1 MEKTL
6 KKPRLIKSAG
16 LLATGSVIAKIIGAL
31 YRIPLT
37 NVLGA
42 EGMGMYQL
50 VFPVFAL
57 FIVLSSAGIPTA
69 LSRIIA
75 EKRVEGE
82 DCKKY
87 LRAAIVVLLSLAAF
101 FATLIVALSKPLA
114 ILQGNENVSVGYLVI
129 APSVIFVAA
138 IAGLRGWFQGEMF
151 MLPTAIS
158 NIVEQVVKLIVGITL
173 SVYLAK
179 RGVVYAVC
187 GAILG
192 VTISEFFALLY
203 LVATYFFRRKKY
215 KSEYANNALNNR
227 LSKDEKKSM
236 FKVAFPIAVVA
247 VLLPLSNFFDSFI
260 VVNMLKIAG
269 NETAVAT
276 AEYGLYSG
284 PVTSLI
290 NTPVV
295 VIMSLA
301 IAIVPFVSSSRI
313 ERDISGVMA
322 KSRLSLKLAYAT
334 GFGVAG
340 FFLLFGK
347 TALSIL
353 YPALSIQHVNTTY
366 NLFMICVPNVVFL
379 SAMQIY
385 ISLLQALDKTIL
397 AVKSV
402 VCAICVKIVLSLLLT
417 RFAGII
423 GVAISNL
430 AFGAVAYLILNF
442 AFVRLTSI
450 DMKRNVAVCFVSS
463 LIAFATCLIP
473 YKFIANDIV
482 AISVG
487 FVVFYII
494 YFCLIMIF
502 KAFDDDEYKSLP
514 FGNALLKLSKSIRFW
529 EYGGKND

>member
-1 MEKTL
+1 MEKI
-6 KKPRLIKSAG
+6 KKPRLVKSAG
-16 LLATGSVIAKIIGAL
+16 LLAAGSVIAKIIGAI

-37 NVLGA
+37 NILGA

-75 EKRVEGE
+75 EKRIVGE

-101 FATLIVALSKPLA
+101 FATLVIALSKPLA
-114 ILQGNENVSVGYLVI
+114 TLQGNGQVYIVYLVI
-129 APSVIFVAA
+129 APSIIFVAA
-138 IAGLRGWFQGEMF
+138 ISGLRGWFQGEMY

-158 NIVEQVVKLIVGITL
+158 NIVEQIVKLVAGITL
-173 SVYLAK
+173 SIYLAK
-179 RGVVYAVC
+179 RGVIFAVC
-187 GAILG
+187 GAVLG
-192 VTISEFFALLY
+192 VTISEFAALLY
-203 LVATYFFRRKKY
+203 LVSVYFIRQRK
-215 KSEYANNALNNR
+215 NR
-227 LSKDEKKSM
+227 TAYVDNGVKTHLSKDEKKSM
-236 FKVAFPIAVVA
+236 LKVAFPIAVVA

-260 VVNMLKIAG
+260 IVNMLKLAG
-269 NETAVAT
+269 NGTSVAT

-313 ERDISGVMA
+313 EHDVSGVMQ
-322 KSRLSLKLAYAT
+322 KSRLSLKLAYVT

-347 TALSIL
+347 TVLSIL
-353 YPALSIQHVNTTY
+353 YPALSSYYIDTAY
-366 NLFMICVPNVVFL
+366 KLFMICVPNVVFL

-385 ISLLQALDKTIL
+385 ISLLQALDRTII

-417 RFAGII
+417 RFVGIL

-430 AFGAVAYLILNF
+430 CFGAVAYMLLDG
-442 AFVRLTSI
+442 AFLRLTSL
-450 DMKRNVAVCFVSS
+450 DMKRNFAVCFASS
-463 LIAFATCLIP
+463 LIALVVCLIP

-494 YFCLIMIF
+494 YFCLILIF
-502 KAFDDDEYKSLP
+502 KAFSDDEYKSLP
-514 FGNALLKLSKSIRFW
+514 FGNVLLKVSKSIRFW

>member
-1 MEKTL
+1 MEKV

-16 LLATGSVIAKIIGAL
+16 LLAAGSIIAKIIGAL

-37 NVLGA
+37 NILGA

-82 DCKKY
+82 DCSKY
-87 LRAAIVVLLSLAAF
+87 LRAAMVVLLSLAAF
-101 FATLIVALSKPLA
+101 FAALIVALSKPLA
-114 ILQGNENVSVGYLVI
+114 SLQGNRQVYVGYLVI
-129 APSVIFVAA
+129 APSIIFVAV
-138 IAGLRGWFQGEMF
+138 IAGLRGWFQGEMY

-158 NIVEQVVKLIVGITL
+158 NIIEQIVKLVAGITL
-173 SVYLAK
+173 SIYLAK
-179 RGVVYAVC
+179 KGAIYAVC
-187 GAILG
+187 GAVLG
-192 VTISEFFALLY
+192 VTLSEFVALLY
-203 LVATYFFRRKKY
+203 LVFVYSIRWRK
-215 KSEYANNALNNR
+215 NNIENNKNRVKIR
-227 LSKDEKKSM
+227 LSKDEKTRM
-236 FKVAFPIAVVA
+236 LKVAFPIAIVA
-247 VLLPLSNFFDSFI
+247 VLLPLSNFFDSLI
-260 VVNMLKIAG
+260 VVNMLKLAG
-269 NETAVAT
+269 NETSVAT
-276 AEYGLYSG
+276 ADYGLYSG

-301 IAIVPFVSSSRI
+301 IAIVPFVSTSRI
-313 ERDISGVMA
+313 ERDISGVMQ
-322 KSRLSLKLAYAT
+322 KSRLSLKLAYVT

-353 YPALSIQHVNTTY
+353 YPALSSAHIETAY
-366 NLFMICVPNVVFL
+366 KLFMICVPNVIFL

-385 ISLLQALDKTIL
+385 ISLLQALDRTVL
-397 AVKSV
+397 AIKSV
-402 VCAICVKIVLSLLLT
+402 VCAICVKIVLSFILT
-417 RFAGII
+417 RFVGILGI
-423 GVAISNL
+423 AISNL
-430 AFGAVAYLILNF
+430 CFGFVAYCILDG
-442 AFVRLTSI
+442 AFIKLTSM
-450 DMKRNVAVCFVSS
+450 DMKRNIAVCFSS
-463 LIAFATCLIP
+463 AIIAFAVSIIP

-494 YFCLIMIF
+494 YFCLILF
-502 KAFDDDEYKSLP
+502 LKAFSDDEYKSLP
-514 FGNALLKLSKSIRFW
+514 FGNVLLKLSKSIRFW